1 MNGMKR
7 FTYIIWM
14 IVLSILLVLT
24 IPYLWYIM
32 KVIFIPKH
40 EGFWGQEKIYAW
52 IFVGIFVSLSL
63 RMIIRSK
70 SSFLETFSH
79 ESTHALVAFLFGRRV
94 HSFHVEDSGS
104 GMIFTSGNN
113 NYSLIPVA
121 LAPYCLPIFTYFLLA
136 FRCIV
141 GEHFLWICDLCIGM
155 TLCFHYYC
163 FKTQIGNHQTDINQ
177 YPLSF
182 SYFYILT
189 AWIINI
195 CIILVALFP
204 NMNEKKD
211 IMGYGVFSSVMRLGV
226 EWWNNLLLYIH
237 WFQ

>member
-1 MNGMKR
+1 
-7 FTYIIWM
+7 
-14 IVLSILLVLT
+14 
-24 IPYLWYIM
+24 
-32 KVIFIPKH
+32 
-40 EGFWGQEKIYAW
+40 
-52 IFVGIFVSLSL
+52 
-63 RMIIRSK
+63 
-70 SSFLETFSH
+70 
-79 ESTHALVAFLFGRRV
+79 
-94 HSFHVEDSGS
+94 
-104 GMIFTSGNN
+104 MIFTSGNN

>member
-40 EGFWGQEKIYAW
+40 EGFWGQEKIYVW
-52 IFVGIFVSLSL
+52 IFVGVFVSLSL

-104 GMIFTSGNN
+104 GMIFTSGTIIIH
-113 NYSLIPVA
+113 L
-121 LAPYCLPIFTYFLLA
+121 
-136 FRCIV
+136 
-141 GEHFLWICDLCIGM
+141 FLW
-155 TLCFHYYC
+155 H
-163 FKTQIGNHQTDINQ
+163 
-177 YPLSF
+177 
-182 SYFYILT
+182 
-189 AWIINI
+189 
-195 CIILVALFP
+195 
-204 NMNEKKD
+204 
-211 IMGYGVFSSVMRLGV
+211 
-226 EWWNNLLLYIH
+226 
-237 WFQ
+237 